1 MKKNFPVSGRE
12 VSVPE
17 GVQLISS
24 TDLKGRITHCNQALV
39 NISGFSKDELIGSS
53 HNIVRHPDMP
63 QAAFAELWDTLKA
76 GKPWMGVV
84 KNRAKNGD
92 HYWVN
97 AFVAPVFEDGQT
109 VGYESVRI
117 PASRDQI
124 ARAEGL
130 YQRINAQ
137 KTLRGLLP
145 FKTAN
150 RIALA
155 NSALFALLS
164 AALIIAGSLT
174 SLPGLL
180 LWLLG
185 SLGGWLSANLILKPL
200 REIHTR
206 ARGIFDSPVAT
217 RIYTGNNTDLGQISL
232 GLTTAEAKLRT
243 VLGRIEDSANRLNA
257 QVASGRSLSETM
269 AASVDSQQQEI
280 AMLATA
286 IEEMS
291 TNVVEVAKNAG
302 EVAQNTHAAR
312 QGTESGKVALRE
324 AISTT
329 QQVAVEVEKIADT
342 IRTLEE
348 HTGAIDKVLMV
359 IREIAEQT
367 NLLAL
372 NAAIEAA
379 RAGEQGRG
387 FAVVADEVRT
397 LASRSHASTQE
408 IQATIEQLQSTSREA
423 VDAMDHSLSSV
434 ENGVNQTEQVGEQLD
449 DIFDMVAKLDS
460 MNMAIASATDQQGAV
475 AQEVSKNVHR
485 IADASRSLKDDSDA
499 THQLSSVIHG
509 LESELTSVIQR
520 FRNCS

>member
-1 MKKNFPVSGRE
+1 MKKNFPISGQE
-12 VSVPE
+12 IKLPE
-17 GVQLISS
+17 DLQLISS
-24 TDLKGRITHCNQALV
+24 TDLKGGITHCNQAFV
-39 NISGFSKDELIGSS
+39 DVSGFSEQELIGSS

-63 QAAFAELWDTLKA
+63 PGAFAELWDTLKA

-97 AFVAPVFEDGQT
+97 AFVTPVFENGEK
-109 VGYESVRI
+109 VGFESVRV
-117 PASRDQI
+117 PASREQI
-124 ARAEGL
+124 ERAEAL

-137 KTLRGLLP
+137 KPSRRLLP
-145 FKTAN
+145 GKTAN
-150 RIALA
+150 GVALA
-155 NSALFALLS
+155 NSGLFAFLS
-164 AALIIAGSLT
+164 TALVVSGSLAA
-174 SLPGLL
+174 LPGLL

-185 SLGGWLSANLILKPL
+185 SVGGWLSATLILRPL
-200 REIHTR
+200 REIHSH
-206 ARGIFDSPVAT
+206 ARRLFDSPVAT
-217 RIYTGNNTDLGQISL
+217 HIYTGNSGELGQISL
-232 GLTTAEAKLRT
+232 GLITLEAKLRT
-243 VLGRIEDSANRLNA
+243 VLGRIEDSANRLNT
-257 QVASGRSLSETM
+257 QVANGRSLSETM

-302 EVAQNTHAAR
+302 EVAQNAHAAR

-329 QQVAVEVEKIADT
+329 QQVAAEVEDIADT
-342 IRTLEE
+342 IRMLDE

-397 LASRSHASTQE
+397 LASRSHESTQE
-408 IQATIEQLQSTSREA
+408 IQATIEQLQATSRKA
-423 VDAMDHSLSSV
+423 ANAMDHSLSSV
-434 ENGVNQTEQVGEQLD
+434 ENGVGQTEQVGRQLD

-460 MNMAIASATDQQGAV
+460 MNMVIASATDQQGAV

-485 IADASRSLKDDSDA
+485 IADATQSLKDDSDA
-499 THQLSSVIHG
+499 THRLSSVIHG